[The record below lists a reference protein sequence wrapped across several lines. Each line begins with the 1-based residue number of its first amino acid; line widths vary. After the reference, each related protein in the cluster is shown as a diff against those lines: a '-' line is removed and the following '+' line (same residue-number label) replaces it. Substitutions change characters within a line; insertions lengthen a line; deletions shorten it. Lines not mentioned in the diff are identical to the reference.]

1 MLKALPTAREHPLD
15 PPSELRRLG
24 VEEPLCRLTYPDGH
38 VGWVVTSYELARLV
52 LGDQRFSS
60 RSELLRSAVHPTRIA
75 EVERGEPAPAGFFA
89 IMDPPEHTKYRRL
102 LTGHF
107 TVRRMNV
114 LQPTIEQ
121 IVENRL
127 SVLAE
132 TGPPADFVTTFALAV
147 PSHVICALLGVPGE
161 HRGLFERHGSLLNSL
176 EADAAEIKSG
186 MAAMSGCLKELI
198 EQKRRN
204 PSNDLLTVLAREDGL
219 SDDEVAGIAML
230 ILVAGHDT
238 TASMLALGTLVFL
251 LHPEYAEALRGGEA
265 SAGRVV
271 EEMLRYLT
279 IVQYGLPR
287 TAVED
292 IELAGELI
300 RAGDTV
306 TVSLPAAN
314 WDSARFPEPNRVDL
328 SRNTAGHLGF
338 GYGLHQCLGQH
349 LARLEMRIAFSR
361 LLRRFPTL
369 ELAVPISE
377 IPLRRQHMIYGAER
391 LPVCW

>member
-1 MLKALPTAREHPLD
+1 MLEALPTARDHPLD
-15 PPSELRRLG
+15 PPTELRRLSA
-24 VEEPLCRLTYPDGH
+24 EEPLCRLLYPDGH
-38 VGWVVTSYELARLV
+38 VGWVVTSYELARCV

-75 EVERGEPAPAGFFA
+75 EVERGESAPAGFFA

-107 TVRRMNV
+107 TVRRMNA
-114 LQPTIEQ
+114 LRPTIEQ
-121 IVENRL
+121 IVESRL
-127 SVLAE
+127 QVLAE
-132 TGPPADFVTTFALAV
+132 TGPPADLVPSFALPV
-147 PSHVICALLGVPGE
+147 PSLAICALLGVPADE
-161 HRGLFERHGSLLNSL
+161 RGVFERYGSLLNSL
-176 EADAAEIKSG
+176 EVDAAEIKSG
-186 MAAMSGCLKELI
+186 MTAMSDCLKGLI
-198 EQKRRN
+198 GQRRRR
-204 PSNDLLTVLAREDGL
+204 PSDDLLSALAREDDL
-219 SDDEVAGIAML
+219 SEDQTAGIAML

-251 LHPEYAEALRGGEA
+251 LHPEHAEALREGEA
-265 SAGRVV
+265 SAERAV

-292 IELAGELI
+292 VELAGELI
-300 RAGDTV
+300 RAGETV

-314 WDSARFPEPNRVDL
+314 RDSTRFPEPDQVDL
-328 SRNTAGHLGF
+328 SRTTPGHLGF

-349 LARLEMRIAFSR
+349 LARLEMQIAFSM

-369 ELAVPISE
+369 ELAVPLAE
-377 IPLRRQHMIYGAER
+377 IPLRRQHMIYGVER
-391 LPVCW
+391 LPVRW